1 MVRYKATIYNMM
13 KEGDENENVEEL
25 KDNPLYR

>member
-1 MVRYKATIYNMM
+1 MM